1 MTSNYAWKSN
11 DIKLCMEEEQLK
23 RIYFLFFKPKM
34 SKMATLGRKMPF
46 KSCYFYNNTIYKKIS
61 FRTGS
66 KFCTKA
72 NYTVVD
78 KGKNSIYSLLKGIFN
93 NDHFFFNLV
102 FVQLSYNF

>member
-1 MTSNYAWKSN
+1 MHFHVQFQLISLFN
-11 DIKLCMEEEQLK
+11 DIKLCMEKEQIK
-23 RIYFLFFKPKM
+23 RIISCYSKPKM
-34 SKMATLGRKMPF
+34 SKVATLGRIMPF

-78 KGKNSIYSLLKGIFN
+78 KGKNSIYC
-93 NDHFFFNLV
+93 
-102 FVQLSYNF
+102 